1 MVLPYIPHYTPYSV
15 QHWCHQC
22 IYALY
27 VYRTLTHVSSIDTAS
42 DVTEQVTNW
51 IIISCFM
58 LNRGI
63 TINDQQLR
71 GVNFDVE
78 LYTLY
83 TCIKLIDP
91 TVKLCKSE
99 NGYSVIV
106 GVYS

>member
-1 MVLPYIPHYTPYSV
+1 MLCTFIVHLHMSLQLTLP
-15 QHWCHQC
+15 
-22 IYALY
+22 L
-27 VYRTLTHVSSIDTAS
+27 TLPNKFA
-42 DVTEQVTNW
+42 NW